1 MPSITLKS
9 VPVELLESL
18 RARAAANH
26 RSLNGEILHALTIA
40 VGARTPALAELMSR
54 IDARRSQLALPALT
68 DEFLRSA
75 RDDGR
80 P

>member
-9 VPVELLESL
+9 IPVELLESL

-26 RSLNGEILHALTIA
+26 RSLNGEILHILTR
-40 VGARTPALAELMSR
+40 VVRESSHSAELVSR
-54 IDARRSQLALPALT
+54 IEARRRQLEAPMLT
-68 DEFLRSA
+68 DDPLRSA